1 MKPADLTISH
11 RERAKF
17 YEVLWMHTIQFGRA
31 DALLFAL
38 SAMRPMRP
46 TRLEH
51 PIDAVYYDGVNYPV
65 SCHKAAAEFS
75 IWLKAQVPQ

>member
-1 MKPADLTISH
+1 MKPADLMISH

-17 YEVLWMHTIQFGRA
+17 YEVSWMHTIQFRRA
-31 DALLFAL
+31 DASLFAF
-38 SAMRPMRP
+38 STMRH

-75 IWLKAQVPQ
+75 IWVKTHAPQ